1 MIEVTIQEIIDPVQ
15 YPTNQ
20 TEAGTVDVSNK
31 VDKITGYS
39 LTKNDLT
46 DLLKSYYDSAV
57 SWISTNGTNLVNHLS
72 RSDNPH
78 NTTAQQ
84 VGAPSGSGTS
94 SGTNT
99 GDQNL
104 SLYALLNNPS
114 FGGLVTAQG
123 LKVGANT
130 FPTTLG
136 VNNQVLTA
144 DGNGDL
150 YWKTPVAVSGTG
162 EVVQDLSAYATL
174 QSPTFSGTVGGI
186 TKAMIGLSL
195 VPNIDFT
202 SLINTNTLKISFDAI
217 TSARLLNTQGT
228 NSGDENAASI
238 KSKLGILTLSGI
250 NTGDQILP
258 TTLPASD
265 VYTWAKD
272 PLKPTYTTN
281 EIADFLNKRYV
292 TDAEKTKIANAVSSV
307 GNTNYVGVS
316 SYGNVDLLTGAGNTF
331 NWSGSDSNLYKIVL
345 TKDSVLTNPT
355 SPISGAVYQ
364 FLILQNGTGLW
375 SLSYG
380 NVFKFP
386 DGQAPVIDANPN
398 SKGIL
403 TALYD
408 GTSLLVVSIQ
418 NFL

>member
-1 MIEVTIQEIIDPVQ
+1 MIEVTIEEIIDPVQ
-15 YPTNQ
+15 YTTNQ
-20 TEAGTVDVSNK
+20 TGGEGTVDVSNK
-31 VDKITGYS
+31 VDKIIGYS

-46 DLLKSYYDSAV
+46 NLLKSAYDSAV

-104 SLYALLNNPS
+104 SFYALLNNPS
-114 FGGLVTAQG
+114 FVGLVTAQG

-150 YWKTPVAVSGTG
+150 YWKTPVTVSGTG

-202 SLINTNTLKISFDAI
+202 SLINNNTLKISFDAI

-228 NSGDENAASI
+228 NSGDENTASL
-238 KSKLGILTLSGI
+238 KSKLGILTLSGV

-265 VYTWAKD
+265 VYAWAKTPVKPIYTATEIGSPAGSGTSTGSNSGD
-272 PLKPTYTTN
+272 QNLTVFYLKTEVDNIVTN
-281 EIADFLNKRYV
+281 IFNVQSR
-292 TDAEKTKIANAVSSV
+292 I
-307 GNTNYVGVS
+307 
-316 SYGNVDLLTGAGNTF
+316 VDLLTTNVINLINGEDFKKNCGTNQVFTISNPILRKAFRLQLTGGNLSAALFTGYTINF
-331 NWSGSDSNLYKIVL
+331 IGGSSFSDYVSANQNYLYCEIR
-345 TKDSVLTNPT
+345 STNQ
-355 SPISGAVYQ
+355 IFCFFEV
-364 FLILQNGTGLW
+364 
-375 SLSYG
+375 
-380 NVFKFP
+380 
-386 DGQAPVIDANPN
+386 
-398 SKGIL
+398 
-403 TALYD
+403 
-408 GTSLLVVSIQ
+408 
-418 NFL
+418 